1 MHTYLIQD
9 VYEGVQISFRNRFH
23 YGLTESQ
30 VDFKSII
37 HNPRPIDLDKVFADI
52 KSDLVFY
59 GHVHSPSDPLVGTAD
74 FLRAEGD
81 LDQFHI

>member
-9 VYEGVQISFRNRFH
+9 VYEGVQISFLH

-59 GHVHSPSDPLVGTAD
+59 GHVHSPSDLVGTAD